1 MKKYLVLIGAAILV
15 MALAS
20 PSLAQFSTWGHMEIQ
35 TIFTKNPD
43 FNNGQGSY
51 FGTIRGSLPQ
61 EDVTWKHVAQRFQFY
76 LQYGDPKTLRAV
88 IGFEADSTEWGE
100 PRGSGAISGQG
111 GRMGGWT
118 ADSVNLEIKHAYLD
132 FVIPNTPVRV
142 KAGIQ
147 NYWYGGRLLMNND
160 GPGVKVGVDF
170 APHSFEAFWIRLADD
185 ANTGVVTPPLAT
197 VPPGSINTP
206 LPVNSS
212 LTRQS
217 YVVADM
223 YGLDY
228 KLKQKEWD
236 LNAYFMYTND
246 RWSGNQANYGDPTGL
261 FVVPVNNQFNDK
273 PWYLGINGGFRAGNW
288 TFYGQAVY
296 VGGEREFLK
305 GGNQDYKAYAFEA
318 SAKYQIG
325 PGMFVGGE
333 FFYASGNDADSQDE
347 IKYFPVTRSSEG
359 RSIFGNDRT
368 VFFWMNASQMGYY
381 HNRNIEFSGTWYG
394 RANFEYSPTSWVRFN
409 LNYLYIGDT
418 SSGAP
423 GTIIS
428 RVSGLPQTKIVNSAL
443 GTTQARDE
451 DYLGQ
456 EINLITTLSI
466 YKNFVYNIGLAA
478 FLPGDA
484 YKLTNGSV
492 DPAWAINTKLIYAF

>member
-20 PSLAQFSTWGHMEIQ
+20 PSLAQFTTWGHMEIQ
-35 TIFTKNPD
+35 TIWTKNPD

-51 FGTIRGSLPQ
+51 FGTIRDNKPQ
-61 EDVTWKHVAQRFQFY
+61 EDVTWKHVAERYRFY
-76 LQYGDPKTLRAV
+76 LQYGDPKTVRAV

-100 PRGSGAISGQG
+100 PRASGTVTG

-118 ADSVNLEIKHAYLD
+118 SDSTNLEIKHAFLD
-132 FVIPNTPVRV
+132 FVVPNTPVRV

-147 NYWYGGRLLMNND
+147 DFWYGGRLLMNND

-185 ANTGVVTPPLAT
+185 ASLTSPTA
-197 VPPGSINTP
+197 
-206 LPVNSS
+206 NSS

-217 YVVADM
+217 YVVADI
-223 YGLDY
+223 YGVDY
-228 KLKQKEWD
+228 KVKQRDWD
-236 LNAYFMYTND
+236 LNAYFMYLND
-246 RWSGNQANYGDPTGL
+246 RWSGTQTTWGDPTGL
-261 FVVPVNNQFNDK
+261 FSVPINNKFNDK
-273 PWYLGINGGFRAGNW
+273 PWWLGVAGGFRPGNW

-296 VGGEREFLK
+296 VGGEREFVT
-305 GGNQDYKAYAFEA
+305 GNVSSQDYKAYVVEA

-325 PGMFVGGE
+325 PGMFVGIEG
-333 FFYASGNDADSQDE
+333 FYASGNDADSQDE
-347 IKYFPVTRSSEG
+347 IKYMPVTRSSEG

-368 VFFWMNASQMGYY
+368 VFFWMNAAQMGYY

-418 SSGAP
+418 SSGNP
-423 GTIIS
+423 GTIVS
-428 RVSGLPQTKIVNSAL
+428 RISGLPTTKIVNSAL
-443 GTTQARDE
+443 GTTQERDE

-456 EINLITTLSI
+456 EINLITTFTI
-466 YKNFVYNIGLAA
+466 YKGFVYNIGLAC

-484 YKLTNGSV
+484 YKFSNQSV
-492 DPAWAINTKLIYAF
+492 DPAWAINSKLVYAF